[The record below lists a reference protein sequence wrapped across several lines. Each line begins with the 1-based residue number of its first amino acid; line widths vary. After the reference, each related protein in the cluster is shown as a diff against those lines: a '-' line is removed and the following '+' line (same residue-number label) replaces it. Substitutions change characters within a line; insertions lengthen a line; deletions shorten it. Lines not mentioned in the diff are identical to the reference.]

1 MEQTS
6 IWDALSNNGFTGWDY
21 GVFILY
27 IVILV
32 GMGIFLSRSKKG
44 EEKTSKDYFLAGNTL
59 TWWAVGASLIA
70 ANISAEQFI
79 GMSGSAFASGI
90 AQAAYELM
98 AAATLL
104 VVGKF
109 LLPLMIEKKIFTIPQ
124 FLRERY
130 NSGVGLAF
138 SILWLFLYVFVNLT
152 SVAWLGALAIQQIL
166 GLPTDHIVH
175 VFGMDVDQVRLVI
188 ILSLFLIA
196 GIYSIYGGLASVAW
210 TDVMQVTFLVGGG
223 LITAYFALD
232 VIGQEVW
239 GCGAMEALGNIYS
252 WCMGIE
258 SDKHFNLIVTQ
269 QADVYPV
276 INGIPEAVVQSIS
289 GSGDNAIVTIK
300 NVATDSV
307 YNYAGNLVEPL
318 EKGHSVAVGEMVKA
332 KEDPFFTNPG
342 LVLVFG
348 ALWLTNL
355 GYWGFNQYIIQKGL
369 AAKSLSEAKKGMVFA
384 AVLKIL
390 IPFIVCIPGVCAFY
404 IYNAKTG
411 DGQSVLDMLIAK
423 GQIAQDSAINRSDD
437 AYPYLIRNFT
447 PVVIKGLSFAALAAA
462 VISSLASMFNS
473 TSTLFTMD
481 IYKQFIN
488 KNASETK
495 LVNVGRMTSVS
506 ALIIALI
513 AVYPLMGGIDQAF
526 QFIQEYSAF
535 VYPGVVVIFGL
546 GLLWKRASGTAAIV
560 AAIGTFAFSIIY
572 KFAFP
577 EMPFLVRSG
586 VVFITLVILF
596 VWLSIRNKD
605 TEAATELSADD
616 IKTQLF
622 WSKIMF
628 IIGGVSFALFVASF
642 FSETLHI
649 YGMEGAMAFFAA
661 LMFTIG
667 YYLRSNALD
676 KVQDKKLVAI
686 DLDIF
691 KTDKTFNIGA
701 AVVIALLTFLY
712 LALW

>member
-1 MEQTS
+1 MSVIE
-6 IWDALSNNGFTGWDY
+6 ALQNNGFAPIDY
-21 GVFILY
+21 IVFGAY

-32 GMGIFLSRSKKG
+32 GMGFFLSRTKKG
-44 EEKTSKDYFLAGNTL
+44 EEKSSSDYFLAGNTL

-130 NSGVGLAF
+130 NWGVGLAF
-138 SILWLFLYVFVNLT
+138 SLLWLFLYVFVNLT
-152 SVAWLGALAIQQIL
+152 SVAWLGALAIEQIL
-166 GLPTDHIVH
+166 GLPTDQIINVC
-175 VFGMDVDQVRLVI
+175 GMEIDQVRLVI
-188 ILSLFLIA
+188 ILFLFLIA
-196 GIYSIYGGLASVAW
+196 GLYSIYGGLASVAW

-223 LITAYFALD
+223 LITAYAALS
-232 VIGQEVW
+232 VIGEQVW
-239 GCGAMEALGNIYS
+239 GCNAIEALGNIYS
-252 WCMGIE
+252 WCIGQE
-258 SDKHFNLIVTQ
+258 GDKHFNLIVTRNE
-269 QADVYPV
+269 DLYPV
-276 INGIPEAVVQSIS
+276 INGVTDAAGAVVQ
-289 GSGDNAIVTIK
+289 
-300 NVATDSV
+300 
-307 YNYAGNLVEPL
+307 
-318 EKGHSVAVGEMVKA
+318 

-384 AVLKIL
+384 AILKIL

-404 IYNAKTG
+404 IINAPG
-411 DGQSVLDMLIAK
+411 PELDALRETLAGGIE
-423 GQIAQDSAINRSDD
+423 RSDD
-437 AYPYLIRNFT
+437 AYPFLIRNFT
-447 PVVIKGLSFAALAAA
+447 PTFIKGLSFAALAAA

-488 KNASETK
+488 KNASEKK
-495 LVNVGRMTSVS
+495 LVSVGRITSVC
-506 ALIIALI
+506 ALVIALL

-546 GLLWKRASGTAAIV
+546 GLLWKRASGTAAVV

-577 EMPFLVRSG
+577 EMPFLIRSG

-596 VWLSIRNKD
+596 VGISLMSKN
-605 TEAATELSADD
+605 TEKADELSAEDV
-616 IKTQLF
+616 KKQLF
-622 WSKIMF
+622 WSRIMWVLAG
-628 IIGGVSFALFVASF
+628 ISAALFVASF
-642 FSETLHI
+642 FSDTLHV

-661 LMFTIG
+661 LMATIA

-676 KVQDKKLVAI
+676 KVQDPKLVAI
-686 DLDIF
+686 DLAIF

-701 AVVIALLTFLY
+701 VVVIALLTFLY

>member
-1 MEQTS
+1 MEQSS

-21 GVFILY
+21 GVFVLY
-27 IVILV
+27 IIILV
-32 GMGIFLSRSKKG
+32 GMGIFLSKGKKG
-44 EEKTSKDYFLAGNTL
+44 EEKNSTDYFLAGNTL

-166 GLPTDHIVH
+166 GLPTDHIIH

-188 ILSLFLIA
+188 ILALFLIA

-239 GCGAMEALGNIYS
+239 GCGAMDALGNIFN
-252 WCMGIE
+252 WCTSQEG
-258 SDKHFNLIVTQ
+258 DKHFNLIVTRNESL
-269 QADVYPV
+269 YPV
-276 INGIPEAVVQSIS
+276 ING
-289 GSGDNAIVTIK
+289 VTD
-300 NVATDSV
+300 A
-307 YNYAGNLVEPL
+307 AGNIVQ
-318 EKGHSVAVGEMVKA
+318 

-348 ALWLTNL
+348 GLWLTNL

-390 IPFIVCIPGVCAFY
+390 IPFIVCIPGVCAYF
-404 IYNAKTG
+404 IMNGQA
-411 DGQSVLDMLIAK
+411 DGIPVLEKLAGHLQGTI
-423 GQIAQDSAINRSDD
+423 GRSDD

-447 PVVIKGLSFAALAAA
+447 PVVVKGLSFAALAAA

-488 KNASETK
+488 PPKDKEQETSSKYQTK
-495 LVNVGRMTSVS
+495 LVNVGRLTSIS
-506 ALIIALI
+506 ALVIALI

-586 VVFITLVILF
+586 VVFITLVVLF

-605 TEAATELSADD
+605 TEKATELSADD
-616 IKTQLF
+616 INTQLF

-628 IIGGVSFALFVASF
+628 IVAGVSVALFVASF
-642 FSETLHI
+642 FSSTLHI

-661 LMFTIG
+661 ITGTVG

-686 DLDIF
+686 DLNIF

-701 AVVIALLTFLY
+701 AVVIALLTVLY
-712 LALW
+712 VALW

>member
-1 MEQTS
+1 MSVIE
-6 IWDALSNNGFTGWDY
+6 ALKNNGFETIDY
-21 GVFILY
+21 VVFGAY
-27 IVILV
+27 IVLLV
-32 GMGIFLSRSKKG
+32 GLGLFLSRDKKG
-44 EEKTSKDYFLAGNTL
+44 EEKSSTDYFLAGNTL

-90 AQAAYELM
+90 AQAAYEIM

-130 NSGVGLAF
+130 NWGVGLAF
-138 SILWLFLYVFVNLT
+138 SLLWLFLYVFVNLT

-166 GLPTDHIVH
+166 GLPTDMTIQ
-175 VFGMDVDQVRLVI
+175 FAGMEIDQVRMVI
-188 ILSLFLIA
+188 ILVLFLVA

-223 LITAYFALD
+223 LITAYAALS
-232 VIGQEVW
+232 VIGAEVW
-239 GCGAMEALGNIYS
+239 GCGAFEALGNIFD
-252 WCMGIE
+252 WCINQPG
-258 SDKHFNLIVTQ
+258 DKHFNLVVTR
-269 QADVYPV
+269 QADLYPV
-276 INGIPEAVVQSIS
+276 VNGVTDAAGNVVQ
-289 GSGDNAIVTIK
+289 
-300 NVATDSV
+300 
-307 YNYAGNLVEPL
+307 
-318 EKGHSVAVGEMVKA
+318 

-342 LVLVFG
+342 IVLIFG

-369 AAKSLSEAKKGMVFA
+369 AAKSLAEAKKGMIFA
-384 AVLKIL
+384 AFLKIL

-404 IYNAKTG
+404 IMNG
-411 DGQSVLDMLIAK
+411 DGEALENLRQTLAGGIE
-423 GQIAQDSAINRSDD
+423 RSDD
-437 AYPYLIRNFT
+437 AYPFLIRNFT
-447 PVVIKGLSFAALAAA
+447 PTFIKGLSFAALAAA

-488 KNASETK
+488 KNASESK

-506 ALIIALI
+506 ALIIALL

-546 GLLWKRASGTAAIV
+546 GLLWKRASGTAAV
-560 AAIGTFAFSIIY
+560 VCAIGTFAFSILF
-572 KFAFP
+572 KFTLP
-577 EMPFLVRSG
+577 DTPFLVRSG
-586 VVFITLVILF
+586 YVFICLVILF
-596 VWLSIRNKD
+596 VGISLKSNKAV
-605 TEAATELSADD
+605 AADELDEHT

-622 WSKIMF
+622 WSNILF
-628 IIGGVSFALFVASF
+628 AVAAVSIALFAASF
-642 FSETLHI
+642 FSETLAVH
-649 YGMEGAMAFFAA
+649 GVAGAMIFFAA
-661 LMFTIG
+661 ITATIG
-667 YYLRSNALD
+667 FYLRSNALD
-676 KVQDKKLVAI
+676 AVQDPKLVAI
-686 DLDIF
+686 DLKIF
-691 KTDKTFNIGA
+691 ETDRAFNIGA
-701 AVVIALLTFLY
+701 FCVIAIITFLY
-712 LALW
+712 IILW